1 MIKSKQGKQLKHM
14 VHSKYSVHP
23 EKETLT
29 KLKNKKVGVL
39 TIDSKTIP
47 MFDIPSRASIIKEL
61 EENSESRLII
71 NELLEITD
79 LPIKTLSEVFE
90 MTPKTFS
97 SYKTPGKHLPIR
109 IVELGIKLRQLY
121 NKGIEI
127 FGNTDNFN
135 SWLMKEAY
143 GLGNTKPLTL
153 INSSTG
159 IDLIYEELI
168 KIEFG
173 ATA

>member
-1 MIKSKQGKQLKHM
+1 MIKSKQGKHPKHL
-14 VHSKYSVHP
+14 VHKQEV
-23 EKETLT
+23 TLT
-29 KLKNKKVGVL
+29 KLKNKKVEVL
-39 TIDSKTIP
+39 TMDYGSKIIP

-71 NELLEITD
+71 NELLEITG

-90 MTPKTFS
+90 MTPKTLS
-97 SYKTPGKHLPIR
+97 SYKSPGKHLPIR
-109 IVELGIKLRQLY
+109 IVEICIKLRELY
-121 NKGIEI
+121 KKGIEI
-127 FGNTDNFN
+127 FGRTDNFN

-143 GLGNTKPLTL
+143 GLGNIKPITL

>member
-1 MIKSKQGKQLKHM
+1 VPLI
-14 VHSKYSVHP
+14 
-23 EKETLT
+23 

-39 TIDSKTIP
+39 TIDDGSKTIP
-47 MFDIPSRASIIKEL
+47 MFDVPSRASIIQELKENL
-61 EENSESRLII
+61 ESRLII
-71 NELLEITD
+71 NELIEITG
-79 LPIKTLSEVFE
+79 LPIKILSAVFE

-97 SYKTPGKHLPIR
+97 SYKTPGKHLPTR
-109 IVELGIKLRQLY
+109 IVELCIKLRELY
-121 NKGIEI
+121 KKGIEI
-127 FGNTDNFN
+127 FGSTDNFN
-135 SWLMKEAY
+135 SWLMQEAY
-143 GLGNTKPLTL
+143 GLGNIKPLTL